1 MRRNEDELPLTGGWW
16 DKRMGRWVGVWGR
29 GWFGERRGIFFHM
42 TLCFW
47 RGQPL
52 TLSLLPPLHAL
63 TPLQT
68 GSVCDPTGSSGLS
81 WAFWH
86 SSPSSLTLLPLP
98 PAVCCPLRTS
108 ILAVTLPLWVGVPSA
123 RRLCID
129 TAVSTPRHLSR
140 HPRPTVFHFETGSKK
155 KKENSRAKYDGEVDG
170 RVAKTLL

>member
-1 MRRNEDELPLTGGWW
+1 M
-16 DKRMGRWVGVWGR
+16 WGR

-52 TLSLLPPLHAL
+52 TLSLLLPPPHTSPTPLH
-63 TPLQT
+63 PLAPFQT

-86 SSPSSLTLLPLP
+86 SSPSSPPHPPTLLPLP

-108 ILAVTLPLWVGVPSA
+108 ILAVTLPLWVGAPSA
-123 RRLCID
+123 HRLCID

-140 HPRPTVFHFETGSKK
+140 HPRPTVFHFEAGCNKK
-155 KKENSRAKYDGEVDG
+155 
-170 RVAKTLL
+170 